1 MPNPK
6 SKFFRVLTEGDTTD
20 GRVVERA
27 HIEQMAA
34 TFDRAKYGARVWMEH
49 YRSALPDSPFRA
61 YGDVLAVKTEEV
73 TLGDQKKLALLA
85 QIDPTGDL
93 VAMNKA
99 RQKIY
104 TSCEVD
110 PNFAKSGQA
119 YLVGLAVTDSPASLG
134 TELLAFAAGA
144 KLNPLT
150 ARKQSPD
157 NLFTEAH
164 EVTLEWE
171 DAPGETAGA
180 SLFTKVKEL
189 LTGKGKQ
196 DAGQFADHVQAIEAI
211 ALSQRDALD
220 QVAQLNA
227 TLKGLE
233 GKFSAMAD
241 KAAAAWQEFTALK
254 AALDKAPED
263 KKRPEASGGTG
274 ASATDC

>member
-1 MPNPK
+1 MP
-6 SKFFRVLTEGDTTD
+6 SKYFRVLTEGDTTD

-34 TFDRAKYGARVWMEH
+34 GFDRVKYGARVWMEH
-49 YRSALPDSPFRA
+49 LRGYLPDSPFRA
-61 YGDVLAVKTEEV
+61 YGDVLALKTDKV
-73 TLGDQKKLALLA
+73 TIDGKEKLALLA
-85 QIDPTGDL
+85 QIEPTPDL
-93 VAMNKA
+93 IAMNKA
-99 RQKIY
+99 KQKIY

-110 PNFAKSGQA
+110 PNFAKTGQA

-134 TELLAFAAGA
+134 TEMLAFSANA
-144 KLNPLT
+144 KTNPL
-150 ARKQSPD
+150 ADRKQNPD

-171 DAPGETAGA
+171 DAPSDTAGA

-189 LTGKGKQ
+189 LTGKGKA

-211 ALSQRDALD
+211 ALSQRDAMD

-241 KAAAAWQEFTALK
+241 KAAASWQEFTALK
-254 AALDKAPED
+254 AELDKAPKD
-263 KKRPEASGGTG
+263 TKRPEASGGTG
-274 ASATDC
+274 AIATDC